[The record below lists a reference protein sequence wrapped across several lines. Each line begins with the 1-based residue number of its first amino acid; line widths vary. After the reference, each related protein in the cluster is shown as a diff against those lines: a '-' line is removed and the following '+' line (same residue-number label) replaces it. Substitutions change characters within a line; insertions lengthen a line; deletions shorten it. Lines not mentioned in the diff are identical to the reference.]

1 MAAYSSTRSM
11 VCESYRIS
19 CIRFPRNASRVT
31 LYVGH
36 ARRIRG
42 SDVYARYYVYASA
55 NSIEGSSYR
64 SFVPFAS
71 CTMYNIRYRILKK
84 PILIAAAC
92 ARQVR
97 DKSRRNDE
105 TVE

>member
-84 PILIAAAC
+84 PILIPATC